1 MSRTPVPKSKAKA
14 KPSIF
19 DFVNGEVLVR
29 FINRI
34 PGLELIMFRLSEEE
48 TQVVAEN
55 KNLIVMG
62 RSGTGKTTCALMRL
76 FAIEIYVK
84 NSTAKSLFE
93 SEFSSKFYF
102 NPEHLNCRT
111 GLKSVFLTASPFL
124 IMDIKNRYDILKD
137 HFERESRKKQI

>member
-1 MSRTPVPKSKAKA
+1 
-14 KPSIF
+14 
-19 DFVNGEVLVR
+19 
-29 FINRI
+29 
-34 PGLELIMFRLSEEE
+34 MFRLSEEE